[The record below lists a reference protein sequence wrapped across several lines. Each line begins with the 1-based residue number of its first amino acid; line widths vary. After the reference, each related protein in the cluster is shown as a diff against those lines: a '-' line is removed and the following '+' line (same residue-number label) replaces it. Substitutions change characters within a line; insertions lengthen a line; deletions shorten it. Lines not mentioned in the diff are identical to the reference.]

1 MTTSQFKK
9 SKLIENNSQ
18 SLEILK
24 EKNFNDVPL
33 DVAIEI
39 FMRLPVKSVARFLL
53 LSKFWAEIIRS
64 RHFITSFQVR
74 SSLQPRLLVVFIDLN
89 KQWNCEDWYFFSL
102 SSSTTSSLS
111 RVTCPFPD
119 YVHYSH
125 YVNGLI
131 SLGSGL
137 EKVITNPSTGKS
149 TVLGRVQTNSKVAKC
164 FLGYDPVN
172 DEYKLL
178 VLCMKEKMQ
187 RHDGR
192 TRILQLSSQHQVFPL
207 GVKKKPWRMIDYTT
221 PHGPVLNSVCID
233 GVLYYVAFTGEDLSQ
248 LSLMRFDLG
257 SEKLDLFTSLPA
269 DFPAAFLH
277 GFTLMRYKGKV
288 ALATKTL
295 FIGIEVWVLDQQ
307 AEIHGCLKKSF
318 SIKGGKWLF
327 CDLFITGTTHTSEF
341 ILAPRFYSNR
351 FYVIYYNPDTES
363 LRKTKVEVHGGYDF
377 KHRETKAMVFPDYVE
392 TVRLL

>member
-1 MTTSQFKK
+1 
-9 SKLIENNSQ
+9 
-18 SLEILK
+18 
-24 EKNFNDVPL
+24 
-33 DVAIEI
+33 
-39 FMRLPVKSVARFLL
+39 
-53 LSKFWAEIIRS
+53 
-64 RHFITSFQVR
+64 
-74 SSLQPRLLVVFIDLN
+74 VFIDLN

-102 SSSTTSSLS
+102 SSSTTSYLS

-131 SLGSGL
+131 SHGYGL
-137 EKVITNPSTGKS
+137 EKFITNPSTGKS
-149 TVLGRVQTNSKVAKC
+149 TVLGRVQTNSKVAQC

-307 AEIHGCLKKSF
+307 AEIHGWLKKSF
-318 SIKGGKWLF
+318 SIKGVRRWLF
-327 CDLFITGTTHTSEF
+327 CDLFITGTTHTGEF
-341 ILAPRFYSNR
+341 ILAPRFYSNS
-351 FYVIYYNPDTES
+351 FYVIYYNPDTKS